1 MSEHPAS
8 AASPPAWTA
17 DRARITGSAPYEAT
31 AGYARAVRVGSFVYV
46 AGTTGLGDDGRVV
59 PGGAYAQ
66 AQRAFAIVV
75 GALARAG
82 AAPAD
87 VVRTRMYVTDAA
99 HSGDVTRAHAEVFG
113 AVRPAATL
121 VVVAGLIDPAML
133 VEVEADAVLGGAPPP
148 ADGADAARPWQ
159 AGTP

>member
-1 MSEHPAS
+1 MPDRPAS
-8 AASPPAWTA
+8 DAPAWAA
-17 DRARITGSAPYEAT
+17 DRAHLAGSAPYEAS
-31 AGYARAVRVGSFVYV
+31 AGYARAVRVGPFVYI

-66 AQRAFAIVV
+66 ARRAFAIVV

-133 VEVEADAVLGGAPPP
+133 VEVEADAVIAGTP

-159 AGTP
+159 AGGS